1 MELAASERAKARA
14 GMSEQAVEEA
24 QIGEEGA
31 DSTVDQGEQGEQGHQ
46 RTGEVEVGEDIG

>member
-14 GMSEQAVEEA
+14 GMSDQAVEEA

-31 DSTVDQGEQGEQGHQ
+31 DSTVDQGEQGHQ
-46 RTGEVEVGEDIG
+46 RTVEVEAGEDIG